1 MQLGRSSTIKKIF
14 KSSNYNGTSRED
26 DWAIVRLSESLGL
39 EYGYVEV
46 LKTSAVE
53 ILAMPKKFFAAHYS
67 DSFEKGLKLS
77 LQHGCFF
84 TGHKSELNYVLHN
97 CDSSRGSSGSS
108 IFYLENQARPET
120 AKVIAVHVGEYRNGG
135 DKSLL
140 SIDYSDSV
148 ANIALP
154 SNTFMEGLTTA
165 LNEEQD

>member
-1 MQLGRSSTIKKIF
+1 MHIAQA
-14 KSSNYNGTSRED
+14 NE
-26 DWAIVRLSESLGL
+26 
-39 EYGYVEV
+39 
-46 LKTSAVE
+46 LKNFIAQFRP
-53 ILAMPKKFFAAHYS
+53 LR
-67 DSFEKGLKLS
+67 KGLK
-77 LQHGCFF
+77 
-84 TGHKSELNYVLHN
+84 
-97 CDSSRGSSGSS
+97 SR
-108 IFYLENQARPET
+108 QARPET